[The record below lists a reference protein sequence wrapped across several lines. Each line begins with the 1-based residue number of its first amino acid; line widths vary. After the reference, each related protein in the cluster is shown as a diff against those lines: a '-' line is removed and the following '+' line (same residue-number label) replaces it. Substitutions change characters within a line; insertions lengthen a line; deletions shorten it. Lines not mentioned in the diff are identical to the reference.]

1 MLNLR
6 HLRHLRS
13 AGVQLGL
20 NGPDSFRWLWSYYG
34 SRLPGARSRSDHL
47 LRIKIRAGLPI
58 AAKTRISIRPNGYD
72 CALVEEIFTENAY
85 ALETGSVRRIID
97 LGANIGL
104 ASLFLAKRYP
114 DAQICCVEPIPD
126 NLSVLRR
133 NIEENKLSIRAI
145 AAAVGARDGQTQ
157 FELSSDPRQH
167 AASNSKVV
175 VDRTGRKVD
184 VDVISIPSLLRLMGW
199 DEFDL
204 LKIDI
209 EGAEVEV
216 FAGRPEWL
224 RKVRYIIGEGHV
236 GAGYTIE
243 ACRADLEPMG
253 FKVDRIKSTEGA
265 WLFGARRLPS

>member
-1 MLNLR
+1 MLNLK
-6 HLRHLRS
+6 HLKHLHA
-13 AGVQLGL
+13 AGAQLGL
-20 NGPDSFRWLWSYYG
+20 SGPDLLRWLWSYYG
-34 SRLPGARSRSDHL
+34 SRFPGAQVRSADL
-47 LRIKIRAGLPI
+47 LRIVIRAGRPI
-58 AAKTRISIRPNGYD
+58 AISIRPNGYD
-72 CALVEEIFTENAY
+72 CALVEEIFNEKAY
-85 ALETGSVRRIID
+85 ALEIGNVARIID
-97 LGANIGL
+97 LGGNIGL
-104 ASLFLAKRYP
+104 ASLFLAQRYP

-133 NIEENKLSIRAI
+133 NIEENKLSIRVI

-184 VDVISIPSLLRLMGW
+184 VEVISIPSLLRLMEW

-209 EGAEVEV
+209 EGGEVEV
-216 FAGRPEWL
+216 LAGQPEWL

-253 FKVDRIKSTEGA
+253 FKVDRIKSMEGA